1 MSVDDKKRLS
11 RLYSIYSY
19 LQVNSI
25 VSAKKLSEEFEVS
38 TRTIY
43 RDIRALED
51 AGIPIYLEGNK
62 GYKLVEGF
70 KSLPLMLSE
79 AEANALIAVKHLILK
94 SSYTSLIEI
103 YLNISKRIEL
113 ALAPDQRE
121 KIQLLSD
128 RMMLN
133 NLMNSNRTSDYL
145 SDIQSA
151 LINFRLI
158 KIRYCDQKNETTERS
173 VEPFAI
179 VSSSEAWWMIAFCRL
194 RDDFRYFRL
203 DRIMDLELLELS
215 FSAHN
220 ITLEKLFEKTKN
232 R

>member
-11 RLYSIYSY
+11 RLYSIYTY
-19 LQVNSI
+19 LQVNS
-25 VSAKKLSEEFEVS
+25 VVTAKRLSKEFEVS

-51 AGIPIYLEGNK
+51 AGVPIYLDGNK
-62 GYKLVEGF
+62 GYKLVDGF
-70 KSLPLMLSE
+70 KTLPLMLSE
-79 AEANALIAVKHLILK
+79 AEANVLIAVKHLIFK
-94 SSYTSLIEI
+94 SSDKSIIDIYT
-103 YLNISKRIEL
+103 NVVKKIEL
-113 ALAPDQRE
+113 ALAPDQRK

-128 RMMLN
+128 RMMLKN
-133 NLMNSNRTSDYL
+133 VIGSSSTSNYL

-151 LINFRLI
+151 LTNFKLI
-158 KIRYCDQKNETTERS
+158 KIRYCDQRNQITERV

-179 VSSSEAWWMIAFCRL
+179 VSSADAWWMIAFCQL

-203 DRIMDLELLELS
+203 DRIVGFELLELS

-220 ITLEKLFEKTKN
+220 ITLEELFEQTKS